1 MFDGCL
7 SFCRFFLFFFLE
19 PTALSSMELEK
30 VIEISDE
37 DLQIRESLDISQLS
51 DLDKIRRQKPANNL
65 VRQPR

>member
-1 MFDGCL
+1 
-7 SFCRFFLFFFLE
+7 
-19 PTALSSMELEK
+19 MELEK

-51 DLDKIRRQKPANNL
+51 DLEKIRRRKPVNDL